1 MSSSPKRALGRQPAF
16 LNISRWMLVGAAFL
30 SLGNAGCLRLWARG
44 QAGGAANTAGR
55 EGHSGPMLGTD
66 IAFTP
71 KFIPMLSPD
80 KPFPLAIHFSGETIL
95 APERKSIAWGS
106 GLAYTTPPRP
116 IAPYFILGTTAHG
129 DVVNGR
135 YSFGNFSPYG
145 ELGMLTPLL
154 RPNPDKDESGWI
166 LSMGIGAYSFVNYFV
181 GGNGTLDSFVSLRF
195 GIGWEQN

>member
-1 MSSSPKRALGRQPAF
+1 MSSSPGRTRTDPGRF
-16 LNISRWMLVGAAFL
+16 LNIFRLLLVGAAL
-30 SLGNAGCLRLWARG
+30 LGLGSTGCLRLWGRG
-44 QAGGAANTAGR
+44 QVGGAYNTADR
-55 EGHSGPMLGTD
+55 EGHSGTMLGTD

-80 KPFPLAIHFSGETIL
+80 KPFPLAIHLSGETIL

-116 IAPYFILGTTAHG
+116 VSPYFILGTTAHG
-129 DVVNGR
+129 DIVNGR

-145 ELGMLTPLL
+145 EMGLMTPLL
-154 RPNPDKDESGWI
+154 RPNPDVEASGWI

-181 GGNGTLDSFVSLRF
+181 GGNGTLDSFVSLRL